1 MSQREGRCVPIVNR
15 LRSFAVD
22 EYKALQLSIERR
34 SFERKLESIVRAA
47 LAHQSGGL
55 SAGNRQ
61 YKLLTTQAN
70 SICVDFTSR
79 WNIDPNL
86 LDAQIPAIAKLKA
99 LADPAPKPEP
109 VVLVSLGVAAAV
121 AFFFLMGVLAGL
133 TSVGYPRQSI
143 TTKSPTAI
151 ADSTALTSASP
162 YFCLGNVCPGTD
174 PLGLVDQTLIRVRR
188 QYYDCRFGHFCR
200 DFAS

>member
-86 LDAQIPAIAKLKA
+86 LD
-99 LADPAPKPEP
+99 
-109 VVLVSLGVAAAV
+109 
-121 AFFFLMGVLAGL
+121 
-133 TSVGYPRQSI
+133 YPRQSI

-188 QYYDCRFGHFCR
+188 QYYDCRLGHFCR